1 MADITGLVK
10 VCLSILIIGGM
21 EMSMMKNGKTVD
33 DWFEIAMSILF
44 GAWILREGW

>member
-1 MADITGLVK
+1 MFNIQGLLK
-10 VCLSILIIGGM
+10 VCISIVIIGGM
-21 EMSMMKNGKTVD
+21 EMSIMKSGKSVN